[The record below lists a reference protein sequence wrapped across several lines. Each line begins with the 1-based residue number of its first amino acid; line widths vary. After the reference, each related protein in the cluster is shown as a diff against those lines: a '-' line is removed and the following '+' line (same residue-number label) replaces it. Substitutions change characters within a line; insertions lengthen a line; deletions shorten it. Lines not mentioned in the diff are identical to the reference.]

1 MTATATVGSTMSGQS
16 GATVREIQAQL
27 GHTTPAMALRYQTAS
42 AERDAERARRVS
54 DAWGTGQT

>member
-16 GATVREIQAQL
+16 GATVREVQAQL
-27 GHTTPAMALRYQTAS
+27 GHTTSAMALRYQTAS